1 MGIIKSFKIKNFK
14 GQQTIIKIK
23 NLSKSFG
30 KRRVLDSINFNI
42 KMPLYDACN
51 KYHQKVMELARV
63 ATNNTVTD
71 ELLNELE
78 FNYLNMCKE

>member
-1 MGIIKSFKIKNFK
+1 
-14 GQQTIIKIK
+14 
-23 NLSKSFG
+23 
-30 KRRVLDSINFNI
+30 
-42 KMPLYDACN
+42 
-51 KYHQKVMELARV
+51 MELARV